1 MPMQH
6 AHRHMLASF
15 MHPWEMVSRGVREKR
30 DKKDLQREKKS
41 DSWRNTDTQK
51 EKQRKLESGDGRHTQ
66 PLAKQHGAE
75 SHTLTDTPTDT
86 QIDRQTDGRT
96 DDPTD
101 KTRKREENGQKP
113 EDRSQPQDR
122 WMYGGDEE
130 LTYQSQDTTMQ
141 MLIQPT
147 ECTRSTKVLK
157 QTNKT

>member
-1 MPMQH
+1 
-6 AHRHMLASF
+6 
-15 MHPWEMVSRGVREKR
+15 MVSRGVREKR

-96 DDPTD
+96 DD
-101 KTRKREENGQKP
+101 
-113 EDRSQPQDR
+113 
-122 WMYGGDEE
+122 
-130 LTYQSQDTTMQ
+130 
-141 MLIQPT
+141 QPT
-147 ECTRSTKVLK
+147 KLERERRMAKNQRTEA
-157 QTNKT
+157 NHKTDGCMEEMRNSHIRVRTQQ